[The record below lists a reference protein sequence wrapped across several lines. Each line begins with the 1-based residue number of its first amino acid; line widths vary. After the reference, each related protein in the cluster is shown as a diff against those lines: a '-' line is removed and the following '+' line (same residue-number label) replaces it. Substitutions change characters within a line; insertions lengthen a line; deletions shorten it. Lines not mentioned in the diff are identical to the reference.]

1 MNRIPS
7 ITDAELEILRVLWLN
22 PDCYSS
28 EVVQQMT
35 DRMGWSPNTT
45 RTLLSRLVQKEAA
58 GVKLEQSSRR
68 MQLFYP
74 RFSEQEYQ
82 RSETTSF
89 MEKMY
94 GGSIMP
100 MLANFLQDEKL
111 NTQEIEDLK
120 TLFDNS
126 GRIGELE
133 RENLNESKL
142 IRNCCVILRLG
153 DPGIVHGR
161 HSGHADLDSAILIPK
176 QTGSQM
182 EIFALDTSGDPL
194 AASLGTRVF
203 S

>member
-7 ITDAELEILRVLWLN
+7 ITDAELEIVRVLWLN

-28 EVVQQMT
+28 EVVQQMS

-58 GVKLEQSSRR
+58 GVKLVQSSRR

-100 MLANFLQDEKL
+100 MLANFLQDKKL

-120 TLFDNS
+120 TLFDNNC
-126 GRIGELE
+126 RIGELE
-133 RENLNESKL
+133 TRESK
-142 IRNCCVILRLG
+142 
-153 DPGIVHGR
+153 
-161 HSGHADLDSAILIPK
+161 
-176 QTGSQM
+176 
-182 EIFALDTSGDPL
+182 
-194 AASLGTRVF
+194 
-203 S
+203 

>member
-1 MNRIPS
+1 M
-7 ITDAELEILRVLWLN
+7 
-22 PDCYSS
+22 
-28 EVVQQMT
+28 
-35 DRMGWSPNTT
+35 
-45 RTLLSRLVQKEAA
+45 
-58 GVKLEQSSRR
+58 KLEQSSRR

-120 TLFDNS
+120 RLFDNS

-133 RENLNESKL
+133 KRESK
-142 IRNCCVILRLG
+142 
-153 DPGIVHGR
+153 
-161 HSGHADLDSAILIPK
+161 
-176 QTGSQM
+176 
-182 EIFALDTSGDPL
+182 
-194 AASLGTRVF
+194 
-203 S
+203 